1 MEKILKETYVNP
13 KIELTQ
19 DEYNHLVDLAK
30 MKAKKIEERAREF
43 YEKEG
48 VAKICFEGRINKKE
62 FGESTIQHYKFECN
76 PREYDVSPSGEFEPS
91 LFKIPMEQR
100 KRIAQKVGRYVED
113 VFTANFGER
122 LCHLNEILKIK
133 AKAERDLQRFIIC
146 TIVGWLVALIML
158 IIVIFR

>member
-19 DEYNHLVDLAK
+19 DQYNRLVDLAK

-48 VAKICFEGRINKKE
+48 VAKICFEGRIHKKE
-62 FGESTIQHYKFECN
+62 FGELTTQYYKFECK
-76 PREYDVSPSGEFEPS
+76 PRSYDISPSGEFEKP
-91 LFKIPMEQR
+91 LFSIPTEER

-113 VFTANFGER
+113 VFMTTFGEK
-122 LCHLNEILKIK
+122 LYNLNEILKIK
-133 AKAERDLQRFIIC
+133 KQAERDAFIFKIM
-146 TIVGWLVALIML
+146 TITGWLTSLILVAVAL
-158 IIVIFR
+158 FK

>member
-19 DEYNHLVDLAK
+19 NEYNRLVDLAK

-48 VAKICFEGRINKKE
+48 VAKICFEGRIYKNE
-62 FGESTIQHYKFECN
+62 FGENTTQYYNFECK

-113 VFTANFGER
+113 VFTATFGER
-122 LCHLNEILKIK
+122 LYHLDEILKIK
-133 AKAERDLQRFIIC
+133 AKAKHDFQKFMIC
-146 TIVGWLVALIML
+146 TILGWLVAFIMV
-158 IIVIFR
+158 IVVIFR

>member
-19 DEYNHLVDLAK
+19 NEYNRLVDLAK

-48 VAKICFEGRINKKE
+48 VAKICFEGRIRKNE
-62 FGESTIQHYKFECN
+62 FGELTTQYYKFECK
-76 PREYDVSPSGEFEPS
+76 PQAYDVSPSGELEPS

-113 VFTANFGER
+113 VFTATFGER
-122 LCHLNEILKIK
+122 LYNLGEILKIK
-133 AKAERDLQRFIIC
+133 AKAERDFQKFMIC
-146 TIVGWLVALIML
+146 TIVGWLVALIMV
-158 IIVIFR
+158 IVVIFR